1 MKESPQN
8 LGPTLTPEQI
18 RQAQA
23 AFREDE
29 QTETAA
35 PRPEVDP
42 YRATRE
48 LERWLF
54 SGQSVDAVIHGDVT
68 PPPVRSNWRETAEVV
83 GTIVY
88 NHNERTVRYE
98 GFGETPK
105 DEFKPQAEE

>member
-1 MKESPQN
+1 MKESVQN

-18 RQAQA
+18 RQARE
-23 AFREDE
+23 AFREDGQVAE
-29 QTETAA
+29 AL
-35 PRPEVDP
+35 PRKEVDP

-68 PPPVRSNWRETAEVV
+68 PPPVRGNWRETAEVV

-105 DEFKPQAEE
+105 EESEPQAEE